1 VAGSSVLLPEMFVAT
16 VSCLTFLFLDVS
28 LFEDFS
34 SVKNALGFLGTVG
47 KLAGKA
53 GLEEDPLRIVW
64 ELLEEGF
71 D

>member
-1 VAGSSVLLPEMFVAT
+1 MFVARIRR
-16 VSCLTFLFLDVS
+16 LTFLFLYVS

-34 SVKNALGFLGTVG
+34 SVKNASGFLGTVG
-47 KLAGKA
+47 KLAGEA
-53 GLEEDPLRIVW
+53 GLEEDPFRTVW